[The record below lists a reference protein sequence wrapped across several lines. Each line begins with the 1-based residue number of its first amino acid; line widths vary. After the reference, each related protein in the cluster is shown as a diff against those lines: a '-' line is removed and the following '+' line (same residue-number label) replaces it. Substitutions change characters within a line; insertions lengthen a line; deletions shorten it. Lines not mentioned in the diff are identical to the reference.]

1 MKGVYLGYLYMC
13 LTFVDE
19 SGKRLQIPEKA
30 VFEGIWGQLG
40 YCGYKKLINCYT
52 TSTCIFEYSIAYL
65 IIV

>member
-30 VFEGIWGQLG
+30 VFEGI
-40 YCGYKKLINCYT
+40 
-52 TSTCIFEYSIAYL
+52 
-65 IIV
+65 